1 MVECRMAR
9 AWRTLALCFG
19 LAALSLVTPSAAF
32 ADGVDAATKKAAAA
46 EASKASKALGAQSYK
61 TAAEGFESAFSKY
74 ANYTWLFN
82 AATARQRN
90 GDVVRAANE
99 YARFLAEAPEKDKN
113 RATAKTELA
122 NLATMLGRVDLKADG
137 ASQVTIDGQPADMST
152 MPIYVLAGT
161 HTFEAKYGDK
171 TVSESPT
178 IVGGQMATVVLA
190 KSGSGPAP
198 AAAAGPEEKPEP
210 APAKPALGLQAS
222 TTSHK
227 AKPLPPTVVWI
238 GGGATL
244 VLGGLSVVSGL
255 DVLSQRDTFENDR
268 SQDNLDEGKKKQL
281 RTNVLLIAT
290 GVVGAITATLAIAF
304 VDWSRFTDPQ
314 ATPKTGLTLPQRLL
328 RGTF

>member
-1 MVECRMAR
+1 MAR
-9 AWRTLALCFG
+9 AWRTLAFCFG

-122 NLATMLGRVDLKADG
+122 NLATMLGRVELKADG
-137 ASQVTIDGQPADMST
+137 ATQVTIDGQPADMST

-190 KSGSGPAP
+190 TSGAGPAP
-198 AAAAGPEEKPEP
+198 AAAAAEEKPEP
-210 APAKPALGLQAS
+210 APAKPAPELRAS

-227 AKPLPPTVVWI
+227 GKPLPPTVVWI
-238 GGGATL
+238 GAGATL

-268 SQDNLDEGKKKQL
+268 SQDNLDDGKAKQL

-314 ATPKTGLTLPQRLL
+314 PTAPKTGLTLPQRLL